1 VGERLIASARR
12 SGSALLR
19 SPGTTSIVLA
29 LVVGAAMIRITG
41 NSPFE
46 AYGAMIEGAVTGSG
60 LRNTISRSLPI
71 VAMGLALAIPF
82 RAGIINLGGE
92 GQLVIGGL
100 AGTLVAIHLDGPTW
114 LVVPAAL
121 IVGAMFGA
129 AWAAMSAIGQTWLQL
144 PILITSLL
152 LNYPARALTSYLVRF
167 PFSDPTVT
175 SASTVQVPE
184 GARIPKLPLFGGI
197 SAILIAL
204 LVLVAVVAFA
214 SRRTVPGYETAMS
227 GFNSRFSRYGGVDVS
242 GQMIWTMALS
252 GAIAGATGTYLVIGE
267 TLRFLDGD
275 LVATQFA
282 WTGLLVTLL
291 ARHRPWAILA
301 AGMFFAAL
309 QSGGLAMQRTTDIP
323 WQLSQVLQA
332 VVIVAIASGF
342 AFNWRRRGGTD
353 GTPPDAAGGAGVGA
367 VGAVGGAVGATGMPG
382 EPDDASVGE
391 V

>member
-1 VGERLIASARR
+1 VNRLRTFAGRALGSIAY
-12 SGSALLR
+12 
-19 SPGTTSIVLA
+19 SPGATSIVLA
-29 LVVGAAMIRITG
+29 FAVGAVMIAITG

-46 AYGAMIEGAVTGSG
+46 AYGAMVEGALSGSG
-60 LRNTISRSLPI
+60 LRNTITRSLPI
-71 VAMGLALAIPF
+71 VAMGVALAVPF

-92 GQLVIGGL
+92 GQLLVGGL
-100 AGTLVAIHLDGPTW
+100 AGTLVAIHLTGPTW
-114 LVVPAAL
+114 FVVPVAL
-121 IVGAMFGA
+121 LVGALFGA
-129 AWAAMSAIGQTWLQL
+129 AWSALSAFGQTWLKL

-152 LNYPARALTSYLVRF
+152 LNYPARALTGYLVRF
-167 PFSDPTVT
+167 PFADDTV
-175 SASTVQVPE
+175 SAASTVQVPITS
-184 GARIPKLPLFGGI
+184 RIPKLPIFGGI
-197 SAILIAL
+197 SAILLAV
-204 LVLVAVVAFA
+204 LVLVALVALA
-214 SRRTVPGYETAMS
+214 NSRTVPGYETAMS
-227 GFNSRFSRYGGVDVS
+227 GANSRFSRYGGVQVTT
-242 GQMIWTMALS
+242 QTVTTMLIS

-301 AGMFFAAL
+301 AGLFFAAL

-342 AFNWRRRGGTD
+342 VFARRSRSDEIEDPLT
-353 GTPPDAAGGAGVGA
+353 AATTA
-367 VGAVGGAVGATGMPG
+367 
-382 EPDDASVGE
+382 EPDDAAIGE